1 MQNHGDHIKGET
13 KEEKQEKLV
22 VPKAQTVVHKSAMM
36 VETLHTLVAVVAM
49 ERVFG
54 PQIFTVDAYVVQVEL
69 LVY

>member
-1 MQNHGDHIKGET
+1 M
-13 KEEKQEKLV
+13 

-36 VETLHTLVAVVAM
+36 VETLHTLVAVIAM

-54 PQIFTVDAYVVQVEL
+54 PQIFTVDTYVVQVEL